1 MPSIYEYRKI
11 LAPLDRVWSIVS
23 DIDRDPGYWR
33 GLSSIRNTRK
43 EKNLVEREVVV
54 GFLGSKGTQR
64 VRLNPRESVELT
76 LISGPLIGSRTIRL
90 TALGSR
96 STKAEVSWN
105 IEFSRVP
112 PFAQGFV
119 RSRLEENTHEA
130 LQKIA
135 KAAEKKGP

>member
-11 LAPLDRVWSIVS
+11 DAPLDKVWSIVS
-23 DIDRDPGYWR
+23 DVDRDPDYWS

-43 EKNLVEREVVV
+43 EENLVEREVVV

-64 VRLNPRESVELT
+64 IQFHPRESIDLS
-76 LISGPLIGSRTIRL
+76 LMSGPLIGSRTIRL
-90 TALGSR
+90 TALDSR

-105 IEFSRVP
+105 IEFAEVP
-112 PFAQGFV
+112 LFAQGFV
-119 RSRLEENTHEA
+119 RSRLEENTREA